1 MKRLLIVVLAVLSLS
16 ANADSW
22 VMANNGGGQVVL
34 TDRLCKG
41 YKHVY
46 YAYTHTPR
54 FYMDACWAL
63 MDGKVHVVYENG
75 ERRVYEM
82 NDFVQDQVTPKKK
95 GQQL

>member
-1 MKRLLIVVLAVLSLS
+1 
-16 ANADSW
+16 
-22 VMANNGGGQVVL
+22 
-34 TDRLCKG
+34 
-41 YKHVY
+41 
-46 YAYTHTPR
+46 
-54 FYMDACWAL
+54 